1 MFILFLLTFNP
12 FYFIHYSDPQI
23 GRNAYT
29 VPYCSLAIAQ
39 ISAMSPLPR
48 FVIVCG
54 DMANNPENQT
64 LVQQQWHTCDSLFDL
79 LPVSVGKYYAPGNN
93 DVGYEDEGCWTPGQL
108 LLYRGF
114 WGPDYYSFDNNSAD
128 SCHFIALNSTLLD
141 TYSGH
146 ACYDPYS
153 LEQDSFLRADLATVA
168 GSLQKYKHLFF
179 FHHFPLYVSSPGE
192 GNSHSSVD
200 RPRRD
205 TLLLDLVD
213 YDFSAVFAGHLH
225 GDLQFLYGPSLLQ
238 TGLATCETNIG
249 LCGYRVVKVFSNG
262 IETFTVWLQSPLD
275 TVPMVNIVSASV
287 DPETLQAGE
296 TAYFNCL
303 VDSFNFPDWRSLSYA
318 WDFGDSSASG
328 QANTTHI
335 YADTGHYRV
344 VFRAYNN
351 PRLCAQYKFDIVVRS
366 TQIAENE
373 AQTAVRDL
381 NSVIRI
387 YSSSIIRPNSHLSF
401 ELHSSVHSLSAV
413 LYSADGRCVTDLEP
427 FGSNKCVQN
436 LSMPAGLAPGIYFL
450 LFKYQTI
457 ENHGSSSPQQAVFK
471 LIIL

>member
-1 MFILFLLTFNP
+1 MLALFLFSFTP

-39 ISAMSPLPR
+39 ISAMSPLPK

-54 DMANNPENQT
+54 DMGNNPESLP
-64 LVQQQWHTCDSLFDL
+64 LVQQQWRICDSLFDL
-79 LPVSVGKYYAPGNN
+79 LPVSVNKYYAPGNN

-108 LLYRGF
+108 LAYRGF
-114 WGPDYYSFDNNSAD
+114 WGPDYYSFNNAVAD

-153 LEQDSFLRADLATVA
+153 LEQDSFLRADLAEVA
-168 GSLQKYKHLFF
+168 GSPGKYKHLFF
-179 FHHFPLYVSSPGE
+179 FHHFPLYASSPGE

-205 TLLLDLVD
+205 TLLLGLVK
-213 YDFSAVFAGHLH
+213 YDFTAVFAGHLH

-249 LCGYRVVKVFSNG
+249 SCGYRVVKVFSNG

-296 TAYFNCL
+296 TANFICV

-318 WDFGDSSASG
+318 WDFGDSSTSG
-328 QANTTHI
+328 QANAAHS

-344 VFRAYNN
+344 VFRAYKS
-351 PRLCAQYKFDIVVRS
+351 PRLCAQYKFNVVVRS
-366 TQIAENE
+366 TQIVE
-373 AQTAVRDL
+373 QTDNRKPK
-381 NSVIRI
+381 SVIRLN
-387 YSSSIIRPNSHLSF
+387 SASLIRSHSYISF
-401 ELHSSVHSLSAV
+401 ELFESVHSLNAV
-413 LYSADGRCVTDLEP
+413 LCSPDGRCVADLKP
-427 FGSNKCVQN
+427 AGSDKNVLN
-436 LSMPAGLAPGIYFL
+436 LSMPTGLVPGIYFL
-450 LFKYQTI
+450 LIKYRTAQSG
-457 ENHGSSSPQQAVFK
+457 NFSLPQQAVFK